1 MVSIIIVNYNVKFFL
16 EQALLAVQRATQGL
30 EAEVWI
36 VDNASKDGSVQMV
49 QLRFPEVQVI
59 VNEQNVGFSQANNQA
74 IRQAQGEYLL
84 LLNPDTVIA
93 EDTLRVCV
101 DFMENH
107 PEAGALG
114 VKMIDGSGTFLPE
127 SKRGFPSPFVAFC
140 KTFGLSRFFPKSRFF
155 NRYHLGYLSQ
165 DENHE
170 VDILSGAFMFMRK
183 AALDQAGLLDEQFFM
198 YGEDIDLSYRIQKA
212 GFKNY
217 YLADTQIIH
226 YKGESTK
233 RGSVNYV
240 RIFYQAMILF
250 ARKHF
255 QGSNAR
261 AFVMMLQ
268 VAIYFR
274 AALTL
279 LSNFFRRAWW
289 PLLDALALYGGL
301 SFLKTSWATYH
312 FHNRDHFESSFLYFN
327 APLYMGIWLLALFF
341 SGAYDRRTN
350 LWQITRGILI
360 GTVAIAAIYG
370 FLNVEYRSSRAL
382 IVLGGIWALL
392 AVPMLRALIS
402 VLGRGNFSV
411 EEQAEKR
418 IALVGSIAETRRAEA
433 ILQAI
438 GMRKKTIGL
447 IAPEAESAEAH
458 LYLGSV
464 ADLAALQELFH
475 LDEVIFCS
483 KDLAYQDIIVV
494 MEKLGKQLAYKILP
508 ENSDSIIGSI
518 HKDLNGELYRVNS
531 SFNIARPE
539 NRRNKRL
546 LDLALAVILLP
557 SFPLSILLA
566 KHKQRLWAHA
576 WPVLVGQKTW
586 VGYAQTEPD
595 LPKLKTGVLS
605 PADITYTN
613 PLNGSVQHKLNQQ
626 YARDYS
632 VSEDLRIMWGYWKR
646 RE

>member
-1 MVSIIIVNYNVKFFL
+1 MISIIIVNYNVRFFL

-30 EAEVWI
+30 EAEVWV
-36 VDNASKDGSVQMV
+36 VDNASKDGSVPMV
-49 QLRFPEVQVI
+49 QAHFPAVHLI
-59 VNEQNVGFSQANNQA
+59 ANEQNVGFSQANNQA
-74 IRQAQGEYLL
+74 IRQAQGEYVL
-84 LLNPDTVIA
+84 LLNPDTVLA
-93 EDTLRVCV
+93 EDTLRICV
-101 DFMENH
+101 DFMEKH

-155 NRYHLGYLSQ
+155 NRYHLGYLSK

-183 AALDQAGLLDEQFFM
+183 TALDQAGLLDERFFM
-198 YGEDIDLSYRIQKA
+198 YGEDIDLSYRIQQA

-255 QGSNAR
+255 QGSNAHS
-261 AFVMMLQ
+261 FVGMLQ

-301 SFLKTSWATYH
+301 SFLKTSWALYH
-312 FHNRDHFESSFLYFN
+312 FHNPEHFESSFLYFN
-327 APLYMGIWLLALFF
+327 APLYTGIWLLALFF

-350 LWQITRGILI
+350 LWQIVRGILI

-370 FLNVEYRSSRAL
+370 FLDVEYRSSRAL
-382 IVLGGIWALL
+382 IVLGSIWALL

-447 IAPEAESAEAH
+447 IAPQPEPIEAH
-458 LYLGSV
+458 LYLGN
-464 ADLAALQELFH
+464 LAHLGSLQELFH

-483 KDLAYQDIIVV
+483 KDLAYQDIIAV
-494 MEKLGKQLAYKILP
+494 MEKLGKQLDYKILP
-508 ENSDSIIGSI
+508 ENSDSIIGSS
-518 HKDLNGELYRVNS
+518 HKDQNGELYRVNS

-546 LDLALAVILLP
+546 LDVALAVILLP

-566 KHKQRLWAHA
+566 KHKQRLWANA

-586 VGYAQTEPD
+586 VGYAQAEPE
-595 LPKLKTGVLS
+595 LPKLKTGVLT
-605 PADITYTN
+605 PADITQTQ
-613 PLNGSVQHKLNQQ
+613 PLNSTVQHRLNQQ

-632 VSEDLRIMWGYWKR
+632 VSEDLRIMWGYWKK

>member
-1 MVSIIIVNYNVKFFL
+1 MISIIIVNYNVKFFL
-16 EQALLAVQRATQGL
+16 EQALLAVRRATPGM
-30 EAEVWI
+30 EVEIWV

-49 QLRFPEVQVI
+49 QERFPEVKLI
-59 VNEQNVGFSQANNQA
+59 ANERNVGFSQANNQA
-74 IRQAQGEYLL
+74 IRQAQGQYVL

-93 EDTLRVCV
+93 EDTLAICV
-101 DFMENH
+101 DFMEKH

-140 KTFGLSRFFPKSRFF
+140 KTFGLSRFFPKSRLF
-155 NRYHLGYLSQ
+155 NRYHLGYLSK
-165 DENHE
+165 DENHA

-183 AALDQAGLLDEQFFM
+183 AALDQVGLLDEQFFM
-198 YGEDIDLSYRIQKA
+198 YGEDIDLSYRIQQA

-233 RGSVNYV
+233 KGSVNYV

-255 QGSNAR
+255 QGGNAR
-261 AFVMMLQ
+261 SFVLMLQ
-268 VAIYFR
+268 LAIYFR

-279 LSNFFRRAWW
+279 VSNFFRRAWW

-301 SFLKTSWATYH
+301 SFLKKFWAIYH
-312 FHNRDHFESSFLYFN
+312 FHNPDHFENSFLYFN
-327 APLYMGIWLLALFF
+327 APLYTGIWLLALFF

-350 LWQITRGILI
+350 LWQIVRGILI

-382 IVLGGIWALL
+382 IVLGSIWALVV
-392 AVPMLRALIS
+392 VPLLRALIS
-402 VLGRGNFSV
+402 ALGRGNFSLD
-411 EEQAEKR
+411 ELAEKR
-418 IALVGSIAETRRAEA
+418 IALVGSIDETRRAEA

-438 GMRKKTIGL
+438 GIRKKTIGL
-447 IAPEAESAEAH
+447 IAPQGDPAEEH
-458 LYLGSV
+458 LYLGSLASL
-464 ADLAALQELFH
+464 ADLQELFK

-483 KDLAYQDIIVV
+483 KDLSHRSIIAT
-494 MEKLGKQLAYKILP
+494 MENLGKQLDYKILP
-508 ENSDSIIGSI
+508 THSDSIIGSS
-518 HKDLNGELYRVNS
+518 HKDLNGELYRLDS
-531 SFNIARPE
+531 SYNIARPE

-546 LDLALAVILLP
+546 LDVVLAIVLLP
-557 SFPLSILLA
+557 SFPLSIFLA

-576 WPVLVGQKTW
+576 WPVLLGQKTW
-586 VGYAQTEPD
+586 VGYTQAEAE

-605 PADITYTN
+605 PVDIVSVPGLN
-613 PLNGSVQHKLNQQ
+613 PMVQYKLNQQ

-632 VSEDLRIMWGYWKR
+632 VSEDLRILWGYWKKQ
-646 RE
+646 E